1 MFDIG
6 WSELLLIG
14 AVALVVIG
22 PKDLPKALRA
32 IGQATAKI
40 RQMASEFQGTFN
52 EAMREA
58 ELDTIKRDIQGMADT
73 AKSATNFDFNPV
85 ETARNEIRGA
95 IEGGTKPAVTSALD
109 DQAAA
114 AAINAQ
120 VEPPPPFGTPLD
132 LTPPAQLATG
142 FEALEAPKAGP
153 VPAVASSAPMPD
165 PSRTHLPESGL
176 PESKGSAA

>member
-22 PKDLPKALRA
+22 PKELPKTLRA

-40 RQMASEFQGTFN
+40 RQMASEFQGQFN

-73 AKSATNFDFNPV
+73 ARSATDFSFNPA
-85 ETARNEIRGA
+85 ETARNEIRSA
-95 IEGGTKPAVTSALD
+95 IEGGSKPATAAATD

-120 VEPPPPFGTPLD
+120 IPPPPAPDVVPLD
-132 LTPPAQLATG
+132 LRPPAQLATG
-142 FEALEAPKAGP
+142 FEALDAPEPKATDAP
-153 VPAVASSAPMPD
+153 AAVAASV
-165 PSRTHLPESGL
+165 PS
-176 PESKGSAA
+176 ESKGGPA

>member
-73 AKSATNFDFNPV
+73 AKSATDFSFNPV

-95 IEGGTKPAVTSALD
+95 IEGKPASSTYLEPD
-109 DQAAA
+109 DGTITET
-114 AAINAQ
+114 INAQ
-120 VEPPPPFGTPLD
+120 VPPPSLPGPPLD

-142 FEALEAPKAGP
+142 FEALDGPKVAEAPSAP
-153 VPAVASSAPMPD
+153 SSAAAP
-165 PSRTHLPESGL
+165 
-176 PESKGSAA
+176 KGGPA

>member
-32 IGQATAKI
+32 IGQATSKI
-40 RQMASEFQGTFN
+40 RQMASEFQGQFN

-73 AKSATNFDFNPV
+73 AKSATDFSFNPV
-85 ETARNEIRGA
+85 ETARNEIKSA
-95 IEGGTKPAVTSALD
+95 IEGKPASASASALEPD
-109 DQAAA
+109 DGTVAGL
-114 AAINAQ
+114 IDAQ
-120 VEPPPPFGTPLD
+120 VPPPPLPGPPLE

-142 FEALEAPKAGP
+142 FEALDAPAPTTTGAQ
-153 VPAVASSAPMPD
+153 PAVSVDAAKAPSEP
-165 PSRTHLPESGL
+165 
-176 PESKGSAA
+176 KGGPA

>member
-73 AKSATNFDFNPV
+73 ARSATDFSFNPV

-95 IEGGTKPAVTSALD
+95 IEGGTKPATSALD
-109 DQAAA
+109 DRDAV

-132 LTPPAQLATG
+132 LTPPARLATG
-142 FEALEAPKAGP
+142 FEALEAPKVAEETPPLPAAEPKGGP
-153 VPAVASSAPMPD
+153 A
-165 PSRTHLPESGL
+165 
-176 PESKGSAA
+176 